1 MVEKIPV
8 ALVHRNV
15 AVLRIALHQEYN
27 IHLKYHYQLTI
38 QDGPLKVCV
47 TTIYAY
53 IHTLYIYIYLCI
65 FVFCMNFNIQLLKV
79 FPACMH
85 V

>member
-1 MVEKIPV
+1 MEKIPV

-47 TTIYAY
+47 T
-53 IHTLYIYIYLCI
+53 IHTYIIYIYIYIYVYL
-65 FVFCMNFNIQLLKV
+65 FF
-79 FPACMH
+79 A
-85 V
+85 